1 MKKRML
7 LLSLVV
13 VLLFAGQAL
22 GAPSKVWIG
31 NVLVPDPVSD
41 EKMRN
46 EANTFLRAN
55 GFEVVR
61 SKSEADYQLN
71 ISLLSMDKT
80 GSINWWIIVVPLW
93 PILGVSQGEIAATVE
108 VVALKDGVIS
118 WNSRETSSF
127 KEPIWFA
134 DFIPMEKYYNKTAI
148 EALKRALRSFIT
160 YTQSY

>member
-1 MKKRML
+1 MNKKNVL
-7 LLSLVV
+7 FSLVM
-13 VLLFAGQAL
+13 LMLFAGQILA
-22 GAPSKVWIG
+22 APAKVWVG
-31 NVLVPDPVSD
+31 NVLVADSVSD
-41 EKMRN
+41 EQMRN
-46 EANTFLRAN
+46 EANSFLRAN
-55 GFEVVR
+55 GFEVVT

-80 GSINWWIIVVPLW
+80 GSINWWMIVVPLW

-108 VVALKDGVIS
+108 VVALKDGVTS

-134 DFIPMEKYYNKTAI
+134 DFIPMEKYYNNTAD
-148 EALKRALRSFIT
+148 EALKRALRSFIA